1 MLWKEEQSNMKEELN
16 NIIVKESEALEEL
29 IALLE
34 SQVKFALEDKIMD
47 LEFIVPKIEDC
58 NKKIAE
64 LEMARRGLTMGEPMS
79 KIINEAKDVQLEE
92 NYRKIK
98 QLIEAAIVQKD
109 FNMEQIKQGLHF
121 TNKILNILNP
131 DRGIKT
137 YNAYGKMKK

>member
-1 MLWKEEQSNMKEELN
+1 MKEELN
-16 NIIVKESEALEEL
+16 NIIVKESEALQEL
-29 IALLE
+29 INLLE
-34 SQVKFALEDKIMD
+34 SQVKFALEEKIMD
-47 LEFIVPKIEDC
+47 LETIVPKIEAC

-64 LEMARRGLTMGEPMS
+64 LEMARRGLTNGEAMS
-79 KIINEAKDVQLEE
+79 KIVNDANDAELEE

-98 QLIEAAIVQKD
+98 QLVELAIVQKE

-137 YNAYGKMKK
+137 YNAYGKIKK

>member
-1 MLWKEEQSNMKEELN
+1 MKEELN
-16 NIIVKESEALEEL
+16 KIIVEESEALQEL
-29 IALLE
+29 ITLLE

-47 LEFIVPKIEDC
+47 LEAIVPKIEVC

-64 LEMARRGLTMGEPMS
+64 LEMARRGLTKGEPMS
-79 KIINEAKDVQLEE
+79 KIVNESKDVELED

-98 QLIEAAIVQKD
+98 LLVEAAIVQKE
-109 FNMEQIKQGLHF
+109 FNIEQIKQGLHF

-137 YNAYGKMKK
+137 YNAYGKIKK

>member
-1 MLWKEEQSNMKEELN
+1 MKEELN